1 MRRDREKINRQQTI
15 KGNEMIDTGRKTSY
29 GSPADFFVRQG
40 GCMNWISDKEKG
52 LLCMMRRSF

>member
-29 GSPADFFVRQG
+29 GSPADFFCAAGRLYEL
-40 GCMNWISDKEKG
+40 DK
-52 LLCMMRRSF
+52 